1 MRVIVLTKDARL
13 TDLPED
19 RYREIWEDGIDR
31 GDPVKIERLRAAGIN
46 PADLIQQAQAEA
58 AALRQ
63 AGQNEAA
70 KLRQA
75 GEHAGADALL
85 AQAETDAVDVVAKTM
100 GKINYSLTRFV
111 SDVLESEY
119 NKSLWSQWLKSMD
132 DPKAKRVTLNVGM
145 KDELRRLVG
154 LDPLPVQ
161 VVDAFDDVD
170 PDAEIVEII
179 GDDTNG
185 TTYRVI
191 KLKTRAPVNIACNG
205 TVRVLDTG
213 NDVQSR
219 VTPLTLRENKAQSC
233 DDPRKSTRKPGWVT
247 TSRATVEQNDRRDA
261 LGKTWQEV
269 YEAGLKALEDQTGE
283 RVNEDGQE

>member
-31 GDPVKIERLRAAGIN
+31 GDPVKIERLREKGLN
-46 PADLIQQAQAEA
+46 PAEVMV
-58 AALRQ
+58 
-63 AGQNEAA
+63 EEPE
-70 KLRQA
+70 K
-75 GEHAGADALL
+75 
-85 AQAETDAVDVVAKTM
+85 V
-100 GKINYSLTRFV
+100 NYSLTKFV
-111 SDVLESEY
+111 KEVLKSGF

-145 KDELRRLVG
+145 KNELRRLVG

-170 PDAEIVEII
+170 PNAEIVEII
-179 GDDTNG
+179 GDDSDG
-185 TTYRVI
+185 AAHRVI

-219 VTPLTLRENKAQSC
+219 VTPLTLAQ
-233 DDPRKSTRKPGWVT
+233 DKSQSATNDKGSARKPGWVT
-247 TSRATVEQNDRRDA
+247 TSRATVEQNDRRAA
-261 LGKTWQEV
+261 LEKTWQEV
-269 YEAGLKALEDQTGE
+269 YEAGLKALEEQVAGDE
-283 RVNEDGQE
+283 